1 MATVDHSLGS
11 VANGLMFKVS
21 NNQKFSYAKVSR
33 KCEQKLTSATL
44 TSASDTNVER
54 VGVKSI
60 PFARFTFQ
68 TTTGNTSGGIFV
80 PFNTLTI
87 SNFNTTTKT
96 PPITYDTSSSFFK
109 LATGYKYELSV
120 SATATITSPSDAE
133 FSIGLIGSS
142 LEFIG
147 NSSTKLPP
155 SGQFTFSDINAQMSP
170 TDFPGFVAVGIQLSK
185 GNNFTGNSFTGGFT
199 LENISCT
206 IQITQ

>member
-11 VANGLMFKVS
+11 VAHGLMLKVS

-33 KCEQKLTSATL
+33 KCEQKLTSA
-44 TSASDTNVER
+44 SDDTNVER
-54 VGVKSI
+54 VGAKSI

-80 PFNTLTI
+80 PFNTPTI
-87 SNFNTTTKT
+87 SNFNPPATTTKL

-147 NSSTKLPP
+147 NSSTKLPT
-155 SGQFTFSDINAQMSP
+155 SGTVTLSDINAQISP
-170 TDFPGFVAVGIQLSK
+170 TDLPGFVAVGIQLSK
-185 GNNFTGNSFTGGFT
+185 GNSFTGNSFTGGFT